1 MIGAVRKAW
10 RWCRD
15 AAHGLAR
22 RVGDWRD
29 AVRPRLYRLSLVE
42 GAMPDRLRLRTLYIL
57 TEDRQP
63 WVASMICPCGCGQTL
78 EMNLLTDERPC
89 WRYSV
94 DAKGHPSLEPS
105 VWRKIGCRSHFFLRH
120 GRIEWA
126 PDTGRA

>member
-15 AAHGLAR
+15 TTGVLACLVR
-22 RVGDWRD
+22 GWRD
-29 AVRPRLYRLSLVE
+29 AVWPRLYRLVQVE
-42 GAMPDRLRLRTLYIL
+42 GAMPERLRLRTLYIL

-63 WVASMICPCGCGQTL
+63 WVASMICPCGCGETL

-94 DAKGHPSLEPS
+94 DGKGHPSLEPS

-120 GRIEWA
+120 GRIEWT
-126 PDTGRA
+126 PDSGRV

>member
-1 MIGAVRKAW
+1 MIGVMQHAW
-10 RWCRD
+10 RRCCE
-15 AAHGLAR
+15 AARALAGHVR
-22 RVGDWRD
+22 DWRD
-29 AVRPRLYRLSLVE
+29 AVRPRLYRLALAE
-42 GAMPDRLRLRTLYIL
+42 GAMPERLRPRTLYIL
-57 TEDRQP
+57 TEDREP
-63 WVASMICPCGCGQTL
+63 WVASMICPCGCGETL

-120 GRIEWA
+120 GRIEWT